1 MSEHSKSIIEA
12 GVSAEEKA
20 ALVVNDRRHHALER
34 PAQAPLARTTPAD
47 LLQMA
52 VGQGADL
59 DRLEKLMALQD
70 RWEKGE
76 ARKTFTRA
84 MAAFKTEC
92 PPVLNKDGEVSFKG
106 TNYRHAT
113 LGGILSVI
121 TPHLSRAGL
130 SVSWETDQDK
140 GVVTVTCVVTH
151 EDGHSERRPLT
162 GPHDSSG
169 NKNQIQQMGS
179 TITYLQRYTLTA
191 ALGLSTGEVDDDG
204 RGPARQRVEPGAYEG
219 RYGDDPPPASTG
231 PAPGQQPPT
240 RAQRPQEPAQPTE
253 ALEPWVTSY
262 LARLKTLGVLRSDLE
277 SGAGRGLGVP
287 ASRWSQDKHQPL
299 LDAIGKA
306 VKAVPPGKRPALV
319 RDLFCLE
326 PGAEG

>member
-1 MSEHSKSIIEA
+1 MSKHTEAEYRDGKIIEA
-12 GVSAEEKA
+12 GVGPEEKA
-20 ALVVNDRRHHALER
+20 ALVAVD
-34 PAQAPLARTTPAD
+34 PAPAPIARTTPAD

-59 DRLEKLMALQD
+59 DRLEQLMALQE
-70 RWEKGE
+70 RWEQGE
-76 ARKTFTRA
+76 ARKAFTRA
-84 MAAFKTEC
+84 MAAFKAQC
-92 PPVLNKDGEVSFKG
+92 PPVLSKDGEVNFKG
-106 TNYRHAT
+106 TQYRHAT

-130 SVSWETDQDK
+130 SVSWETAQEK

-204 RGPARQRVEPGAYEG
+204 RSAPGQ
-219 RYGDDPPPASTG
+219 PPASPR
-231 PAPGQQPPT
+231 PAPGRSEPRQQQAP
-240 RAQRPQEPAQPTE
+240 RSQERPQEPAQPTE

-262 LARLKTLGVLRSDLE
+262 LARLKTMGVLRADLE
-277 SGAGRGLGVP
+277 GNAGRGFGVP
-287 ASRWSQDKHQPL
+287 ATQWSQAEHKTE
-299 LDAIGKA
+299 LDAIGRA
-306 VKAVPPGKRPALV
+306 VKAVAPAARPMLV
-319 RDLFCLE
+319 RELFELE
-326 PGAEG
+326 PGSEG